1 MSEISVSHFA
11 TPGPTHSNSRRPIVA
26 ITGAAGQLGTALQC
40 DPFAADVEVRAL
52 TRAQLDITDLAAVE
66 ATPLLDDVDIII
78 NAAAATDVDGAES
91 DPGSAHLINAL
102 GPKYLAARAKKED
115 AYLIHISTDYVFG
128 DVAIDEMTGQRRA
141 LRVDDFTA
149 PRTMYGRTKLVGES
163 NVHDSGARFAILRTA
178 WVWSGP
184 TQPEAKDFVSTMIR
198 LAETATDDQGNP
210 AIIKVVDDQHGNPT
224 FVGDLAGAI
233 WELSERVLSE
243 PSSAPTGTFHVT
255 GSGEAT
261 WFEVAR
267 EVFRLTGHDPQ
278 RVVAC
283 TSSEFPRPAP
293 RPAWSVLDG
302 SAWSEVGLHALPEWQ
317 DTLRAVL
324 T

>member
-1 MSEISVSHFA
+1 MPEISASHLA
-11 TPGPTHSNSRRPIVA
+11 TGGQSCSTSPCPIVA
-26 ITGAAGQLGTALQC
+26 IVGAAGQLGTALQRA
-40 DPFAADVEVRAL
+40 PFAAEVEVRAL
-52 TRAQLDITDLAAVE
+52 SRGQLDIADADAV
-66 ATPLLDDVDIII
+66 ASTPLLDDVDIII
-78 NAAAATDVDGAES
+78 NAAAVTDVDGAES
-91 DPGSAHLINAL
+91 APESAHLVNAL
-102 GPKYLAARAKKED
+102 GPKYLAARAREED

-128 DVAIDEMTGQRRA
+128 DVAVTEMAQQPRA

-149 PRTMYGRTKLVGES
+149 PKTMYGRTKLVGEN
-163 NVHDSGARFAILRTA
+163 NVRDSGARFAILRTA

-184 TQPEAKDFVSTMIR
+184 TQPEAKDFVSTMMR
-198 LAETATDDQGNP
+198 LAETATDDDGDP
-210 AIIKVVDDQHGNPT
+210 AVVKVVDDQHGNPT
-224 FVGDLAGAI
+224 FVGDLATAI
-233 WELSERVLSE
+233 WELAKRVLSN
-243 PSSAPTGTFHVT
+243 PNSAPAGTFHVT

-302 SAWSEVGLHALPEWQ
+302 SAWSEAGLKLLPEWQ
-317 DTLRAVL
+317 DTLGSVL
-324 T
+324 S

>member
-1 MSEISVSHFA
+1 MSETPVSHFA
-11 TPGPTHSNSRRPIVA
+11 TNERTCCNSQRPIVA
-26 ITGAAGQLGTALQC
+26 IVGAAGQLGTALQR
-40 DPFAADVEVRAL
+40 DAFTADIEVRAL
-52 TRAQLDITDLAAVE
+52 TRAQLDIADSDAVE
-66 ATPLLDDVDIII
+66 STPLLDDVDVII

-91 DPGSAHLINAL
+91 NPGSAHLVNAL

-115 AYLIHISTDYVFG
+115 AYLIQVSTDYVFG
-128 DVAIDEMTGQRRA
+128 DVAINEMTEQRRA

-149 PRTMYGRTKLVGES
+149 PQTMYGRTKLVGEN
-163 NVHDSGARFAILRTA
+163 NVRDSGARFAILRTA

-184 TQPEAKDFVSTMIR
+184 TQPEAKDFVSTMMR
-198 LAETATDDQGNP
+198 LAETATDDKGNP
-210 AIIKVVDDQHGNPT
+210 AVIKVVDDQHGNPT

-233 WELSERVLSE
+233 WELTERVLSE

-267 EVFRLTGHDPQ
+267 EVFRLTGHNPQ

-283 TSSEFPRPAP
+283 ASSEFPRPAP

-302 SAWSEVGLHALPEWQ
+302 SAWSEAGLKPLPEWQ
-317 DTLRAVL
+317 DTLRSVL
-324 T
+324 A